1 MTWPQPAEVSA
12 LQNRVSEL
20 ILDGKRDHAD
30 ALMREACLQPV
41 FGLWILLRY
50 ALGRADAHNQW
61 VFDRCCEVQASP
73 DGHLDL
79 WAREHYKSTVITYAK
94 TIQDILADP
103 ELTIGIFSH
112 TRPIAK
118 AFLRQIKQEFE
129 HNERLKRWFPD
140 VLWGNPVKESPKW
153 SEDEGIVVKRKS
165 NPKEATVEAWGLV
178 DGQPT
183 SKHYGMMVY
192 DDVVTRESV
201 TTPDMMEKT
210 TSAFELSDNLGARG
224 GRRRFIGT
232 RYHYND
238 TYRTIMERGIASPR
252 IYAATKDGKVDGEP
266 VFLTRE
272 ELATKRRTQGPY
284 TFGCQMLLDPT
295 ADDKQGFKEE
305 WIRFA
310 ATDTRGHN
318 LAILIDAASSKKKD
332 SDYTAGWVIGL
343 GPDRKV
349 YVHDMIR
356 DRLSLTERAAL
367 LMAWHRKYQPMAVGY
382 ERYGMMGDVE
392 HIRDLQE
399 RENYRFEIT
408 EVGGMMSKVDRIRRL
423 IPWFEQGRIY
433 LHPKIAKTDY
443 EGRTIDLTRSFI
455 NDEYKAFPVATHDDM
470 LDALARFLDDDLPI
484 RFPLAII
491 EDDEP
496 EDATG
501 RNVHTGY

>member
-1 MTWPQPAEVSA
+1 V
-12 LQNRVSEL
+12 
-20 ILDGKRDHAD
+20 
-30 ALMREACLQPV
+30 
-41 FGLWILLRY
+41 
-50 ALGRADAHNQW
+50 
-61 VFDRCCEVQASP
+61 
-73 DGHLDL
+73 L
-79 WAREHYKSTVITYAK
+79 WA
-94 TIQDILADP
+94 
-103 ELTIGIFSH
+103 
-112 TRPIAK
+112 
-118 AFLRQIKQEFE
+118 
-129 HNERLKRWFPD
+129 
-140 VLWGNPVKESPKW
+140 NPVKESPKW

-210 TSAFELSDNLGARG
+210 TDALRAVVQPRG
-224 GRRRFIGT
+224 KGLTSVVSSVRV
-232 RYHYND
+232 
-238 TYRTIMERGIASPR
+238 TITTTPTERSWSGASPFHASIPR
-252 IYAATKDGKVDGEP
+252 PRMGRSMGSRCFSPERSWRQAPNAM
-266 VFLTRE
+266 
-272 ELATKRRTQGPY
+272 GPY
-284 TFGCQMLLDPT
+284 VFSCQMLLDPT

-305 WIRFA
+305 WIKFA

-443 EGRTIDLTRSFI
+443 EGRTIDLTQSFI